1 MDKDQVNRVIEG
13 LQSDLKTLILET
25 RKKYTSVKEACEEV
39 LSKLKNSYGGS
50 QLTHQT
56 LRSITNPALYPLIQG
71 CETKDPKLTKVC
83 LGAIQRFIT
92 YDLLDEKGAKYV
104 INVMWLL
111 MENNIDEVKV
121 LQTAALLLTTSN
133 LVRGDSL
140 SKCLVLCFRLH
151 FAKDAT
157 IGNTAGATVRQLVSL
172 VFERVVIEDASSNEE
187 PPALVDSSF
196 SGGSKEFIK
205 LPDSP
210 LKALK
215 PFAQDA
221 FSLFQDLV
229 MLVNGDQPS
238 WLIGMTE
245 MTRTFGIELLENIL
259 STFYSVFFKHQE
271 FSSLLKERVC
281 ALVIKLFSPNVKSQ
295 YRIAIGHQQ
304 QQLQTQQPITT
315 DKPFFPVSMRL
326 LRLVSVLVQKYY
338 SLLVT
343 ECEIFLSLIIKF
355 LDPDKPAWQ
364 RALALEIL
372 HRLLAQP
379 LLVKSFCQ
387 SYDMKPHATNIFQ
400 DTVNSLAACI
410 QSLFVTT
417 PPGLASST
425 QAALTNSTS
434 SSSPL
439 INTVSMGPGI
449 SPQAGFYYRGVWI
462 PICTVFTSGQPKATF
477 LEMLD
482 KTDPPS
488 IQDGYCM
495 SVAYACLLD
504 VIRSISLVVQNTPCG
519 NASDSSAPSDGAPNE
534 KTSIDDDS
542 FSIQLV
548 NSSWCGLLAALT
560 LLLEASTD
568 ETSTENVLKSLQTF
582 ASVSGR
588 VGLTTPRDA
597 FITALCKASLPPHYT
612 LTVLNA
618 SSPGTV
624 TSRVAQSRQPST
636 ESYGQHMVNTGGN
649 ANANIETEFRQHLIV
664 AVGSPLPTPSQPA
677 GCQQGPVVLTA
688 KNLQCMR
695 AILSVAHCHGAVL
708 GSAWHMVL
716 TTLQHLAWILG
727 LKPSSGGSLKS
738 SRPLMESSSATL
750 VPSTAAVL
758 ADLPVLSSM
767 LSRLFESSQY
777 LDDVALHHLIDALR
791 QLSQEALEV
800 AYSNREPSLF
810 AVAKLLETGLVNL
823 NRVEVLWRPVT
834 NHLLEVSSH
843 PLNRMREWGIEAI
856 TTLVRSAIQYQHS
869 TSLKENQRLQTLLIS
884 PLNELSSTSFA
895 DVRQKQVD
903 CVLHLLHSSGDII
916 SFGWPLF
923 LNIIGAINNSQG
935 ENSIR
940 SAFQCLQLVVT
951 DYLPILPWNC
961 LPLAVE
967 TTGKF
972 GSQTQDLNVSL
983 TAIGLMWN
991 ISDYFYQNREV
1002 LRSSLCE
1009 EKNKVFP
1016 DFPGVPNMAAFDKLW
1031 MCLYTK
1037 LGELCIDERPAVRKS
1052 AGQTLFSTIAAH
1064 GDLLHHNTWQAVVW
1078 QVLFP
1083 LLDNVKKLSGQASDV
1098 KVDTSGSML
1107 IHHSRNTAQKQWAET
1122 QVLTLSGVAR
1132 VFQTKRPMLQSLD
1145 EFSRAWILLLEHI
1158 ENSAL
1163 SKNSEVSLASLK
1175 AFQDVLSTTTK
1186 CNSSES
1192 NGSGSHDDFV
1202 WNVAWKAWLQ
1212 IGTLATSPQKEER
1225 VTYIPSQ
1232 PFLTALV
1239 LIFPGLFQYIKS
1251 RFGSDNLQMLCTVLQ
1266 SAVSV
1271 PVHGE
1276 ASPFILPSVNDPV
1289 LTPLQEGVLLC
1300 MDTLQRDFVSGNE
1313 LMKSMIPA
1321 LFYQLLVF
1329 AGFACQAPTY
1339 GQLKTK
1345 SISSFKGMQSAEW
1358 VTLNYVPF
1366 GEKCLT
1372 MAVHLY
1378 GKTCQE
1384 EVVNQS
1390 QVLTSI
1396 IRCLRLPL
1404 SLKYDCTSQTTWR
1417 LAVHS
1422 LLHVLRLGLPMARLR
1437 PDNQENNIN
1446 VQEVMLPLWTEITLA
1461 LDEFLFPKSVPLANQ
1476 TPEEIQSDE
1485 LLDCQVMELIRDEIL
1500 PQANFYP
1507 PHFISKIM
1515 GLLSKGSI
1523 HLVPPV
1529 DSETGPKLRE
1539 EFARVCFEVLL
1550 QFSLFHEEK
1559 QQQQEQTKIPS
1570 GNPSQVTNQLAITAL
1585 LDRFHKVLAAFAQ
1598 DAKTSGQSPMP
1609 RYRTAEIAFTLQGLS
1624 SLISALKKIP
1634 TTKVNPLTW
1643 RQLISLYPHLVE
1655 LTAVDSTRIGRN
1667 LRDALCQYS
1676 DLLQPPAATASTS
1689 INGT

>member
-25 RKKYTSVKEACEEV
+25 RKKYSSVKEACEEV
-39 LSKLKNSYGGS
+39 LSKLKNSYSGS

-133 LVRGDSL
+133 LVKGDSL

-187 PPALVDSSF
+187 TPVSVDSSF

-259 STFYSVFFKHQE
+259 VTFYSVFFKHQE

-304 QQLQTQQPITT
+304 QQLQTPITT

-417 PPGLASST
+417 PPGLASSA

-439 INTVSMGPGI
+439 INSVSMGPGI

-504 VIRSISLVVQNTPCG
+504 VIRSISLVVQNTPFCTT
-519 NASDSSAPSDGAPNE
+519 SDLSSSDGAPNE
-534 KTSIDDDS
+534 KTAIDDDS

-624 TSRVAQSRQPST
+624 TSRVAQSRQPIT
-636 ESYGQHMVNTGGN
+636 ESYSQHMVNTGGN

-677 GCQQGPVVLTA
+677 GSQQGPVVLTA

-834 NHLLEVSSH
+834 NHLLEVSGH

-935 ENSIR
+935 VPMFAAGSYGLSSYFTMELSTIGSRDDWKIWIAN
-940 SAFQCLQLVVT
+940 T
-951 DYLPILPWNC
+951 
-961 LPLAVE
+961 
-967 TTGKF
+967 
-972 GSQTQDLNVSL
+972 GSQRLSHGHWFD
-983 TAIGLMWN
+983 
-991 ISDYFYQNREV
+991 V

-1009 EKNKVFP
+1009 ERNKVFP

-1186 CNSSES
+1186 CSSSES

-1329 AGFACQAPTY
+1329 AGFACQAPTF

-1384 EVVNQS
+1384 EIVNQS

-1437 PDNQENNIN
+1437 PENQENNIN
-1446 VQEVMLPLWTEITLA
+1446 LQETMLPLWTEITLA

-1523 HLVPPV
+1523 HLVPP

-1550 QFSLFHEEK
+1550 QFSLFHEEQK
-1559 QQQQEQTKIPS
+1559 QQQQEQTKIS
-1570 GNPSQVTNQLAITAL
+1570 ASNSSQVTNQLAITAL

-1598 DAKTSGQSPMP
+1598 DAKTGGQCPMP

-1676 DLLQPPAATASTS
+1676 DLLQPPTVTASIS

>member
-39 LSKLKNSYGGS
+39 LSKLKNSYGS
-50 QLTHQT
+50 SHLTHQT

-259 STFYSVFFKHQE
+259 STFYS
-271 FSSLLKERVC
+271 RVC

-400 DTVNSLAACI
+400 DTVNSLAA
-410 QSLFVTT
+410 S
-417 PPGLASST
+417 

-519 NASDSSAPSDGAPNE
+519 NASDSSALLDGAPNE

-624 TSRVAQSRQPST
+624 TSRGKHSFFVCLL
-636 ESYGQHMVNTGGN
+636 
-649 ANANIETEFRQHLIV
+649 HLIV

-983 TAIGLMWN
+983 TAIG
-991 ISDYFYQNREV
+991 
-1002 LRSSLCE
+1002 
-1009 EKNKVFP
+1009 
-1016 DFPGVPNMAAFDKLW
+1016 
-1031 MCLYTK
+1031 
-1037 LGELCIDERPAVRKS
+1037 ELCIDERPAVRKS

-1132 VFQTKRPMLQSLD
+1132 VFQTKRLMLQSLD

-1345 SISSFKGMQSAEW
+1345 SISSFKGMQVNLHSCHIKQSPEW

-1446 VQEVMLPLWTEITLA
+1446 VQEAMLPLWTEITLA

>member
-1 MDKDQVNRVIEG
+1 MDKDQVNRILEG
-13 LQSDLKTLILET
+13 LQNDLRTLIVET
-25 RKKYTSVKEACEEV
+25 RKKYASVKEASEEV
-39 LSKLKNSYGGS
+39 LTKLKNPYSGS
-50 QLTHQT
+50 QLTVQS
-56 LRSITNPALYPLIQG
+56 LRNITSPALYPLIQG

-104 INVMWLL
+104 INVIWLL
-111 MENNIDEVKV
+111 MENNVDEVKV

-187 PPALVDSSF
+187 APTAGDNNF
-196 SGGSKEFIK
+196 SDGNKEFTK

-210 LKALK
+210 LKTLK
-215 PFAQDA
+215 PSAQDA

-238 WLIGMTE
+238 WLVGMTE

-295 YRIAIGHQQ
+295 YRLAIGHQQ
-304 QQLQTQQPITT
+304 QQLQAQQPITT

-417 PPGLASST
+417 PPGLASSA
-425 QAALTNSTS
+425 QVGLTGSAS

-439 INTVSMGPGI
+439 MNNVSIGPGI
-449 SPQAGFYYRGVWI
+449 TPQAGFYYRGVWI
-462 PICTVFTSGQPKATF
+462 PICTAFTSGQPKATF

-482 KTDPPS
+482 KTDPPG

-504 VIRSISLVVQNTPCG
+504 VIRSISLVVQNTPS
-519 NASDSSAPSDGAPNE
+519 ATSDLSTSSE
-534 KTSIDDDS
+534 KAVVDDDS

-618 SSPGTV
+618 SSPGTATNRV
-624 TSRVAQSRQPST
+624 TQPRQQNT
-636 ESYGQHMVNTGGN
+636 ESYSQHIGNAGGN
-649 ANANIETEFRQHLIV
+649 TNANIETEFRQHLIV

-677 GCQQGPVVLTA
+677 GSQQGPVVLTA

-738 SRPLMESSSATL
+738 SRPLVEVSSATL

-856 TTLVRSAIQYQHS
+856 TTLVRSAIQYEYA
-869 TSLKENQRLQTLLIS
+869 TPLKENQRLQTLLIS

-935 ENSIR
+935 ENSVR

-951 DYLPILPWNC
+951 DYLPVLPWNC

-991 ISDYFYQNREV
+991 ISDYFYQNREI
-1002 LRSSLCE
+1002 LRTSLCD

-1064 GDLLHHNTWQAVVW
+1064 GDLLHHSTWQAVVW

-1132 VFQTKRPMLQSLD
+1132 VFQTKRPMLQTLD

-1186 CNSSES
+1186 CNSNES
-1192 NGSGSHDDFV
+1192 NGTGCHDDFI

-1239 LIFPGLFQYIKS
+1239 LIFPGLFQHVKS

-1300 MDTLQRDFVSGNE
+1300 MDTLQRDFVSGND

-1321 LFYQLLVF
+1321 LFNQLLVF
-1329 AGFACQAPTY
+1329 AGFACQAPTF

-1345 SISSFKGMQSAEW
+1345 SVNSFKGMQSAEW

-1422 LLHVLRLGLPMARLR
+1422 LLHVLRLGLPMARHK
-1437 PDNQENNIN
+1437 PDNQENNSN
-1446 VQEVMLPLWTEITLA
+1446 LQETMLPLWTEITLA

-1500 PQANFYP
+1500 PQATFYP

-1523 HLVPPV
+1523 HFVPPV

-1539 EFARVCFEVLL
+1539 EFARICFEVLL
-1550 QFSLFHEEK
+1550 QFSLIHEE
-1559 QQQQEQTKIPS
+1559 QRQQQEQNKMSTS
-1570 GNPSQVTNQLAITAL
+1570 QSSQVTNQLAITAL

-1598 DAKTSGQSPMP
+1598 DAKTGGQCPMP

-1634 TTKVNPLTW
+1634 TNKVNPLTW

-1655 LTAVDSTRIGRN
+1655 LTAVDSARIGRN

-1676 DLLQPPAATASTS
+1676 DLLQPPVAGALPS